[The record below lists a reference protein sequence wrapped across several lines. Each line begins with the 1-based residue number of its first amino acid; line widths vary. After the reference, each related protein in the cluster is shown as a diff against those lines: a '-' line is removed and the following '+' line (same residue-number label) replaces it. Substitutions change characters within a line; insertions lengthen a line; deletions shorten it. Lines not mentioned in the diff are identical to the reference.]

1 MTELKDKRVEVH
13 RTLKKAGRKEPPDEI
28 KVTLEFDVR
37 DETGMSREGT
47 QTAIFQFQASVDK
60 NLGADQLRDQLL
72 TAASKL
78 AQECVR
84 QLGHV

>member
-37 DETGMSREGT
+37 DETGMSREGNSNRY
-47 QTAIFQFQASVDK
+47 ISVP
-60 NLGADQLRDQLL
+60 GFGR
-72 TAASKL
+72 
-78 AQECVR
+78 
-84 QLGHV
+84 